1 MGKPYDDLRAQEI
14 RNLRNNANKDNQEST
29 SKRKGVIVIRTDLDE
44 DSDKFR
50 SLCVGLALLFHE
62 GEISVKVKSP
72 FRKEM

>member
-1 MGKPYDDLRAQEI
+1 MKAYDDLRAQEL
-14 RNLRNNANKDNQEST
+14 RNLQNKPKDNQENM

-44 DSDKFR
+44 DSEKFR